1 MIVLVMAVML
11 MIPFSAAAVDLL
23 GFRIGP
29 SVMLNQKF
37 PISADQENTEIDFG
51 NYTFGADARFNF
63 TLMEVN
69 ALALATPPE
78 EGGDIWSFDTY
89 INGGLTIDL
98 ADLVQLSA
106 SAGPKIQLL
115 YNKADKELTAFDED
129 GNEIVD
135 PEVNDLLNAGVNV
148 RLSADVLLGGISLSG
163 FVIADTNLN
172 FSDASEGEGL
182 SGMFEDQTAK
192 IGVSALLTIF

>member
-1 MIVLVMAVML
+1 
-11 MIPFSAAAVDLL
+11 
-23 GFRIGP
+23 
-29 SVMLNQKF
+29 
-37 PISADQENTEIDFG
+37 
-51 NYTFGADARFNF
+51 
-63 TLMEVN
+63 MEVN

-78 EGGDIWSFDTY
+78 EDGNIWKFDTY

-106 SAGPKIQLL
+106 SAGPKFQLE
-115 YNKADKELTAFDED
+115 YDQEEKQLTAFDED
-129 GNEIVD
+129 GIEISD
-135 PEVNDLLNAGVNV
+135 PKINDLLNAGVNV

-172 FSDASEGEGL
+172 FSDVSEGEGL
-182 SGMFEDQTAK
+182 SDMFGDQTAK